1 MAPPTTLKKT
11 IARDEQ
17 QTNNS
22 PIKTIRTCHGEER
35 SPSAIKRTCCG
46 DKGSLS
52 AIKGSYNG

>member
-11 IARDEQ
+11 IA
-17 QTNNS
+17 NNS